1 MKKHKQKKKP
11 PHLIHKQPPDPAP
24 SNLKANLNP
33 ARLETLLPLAT
44 NLTTLEAKRLAASF
58 AMETMRDASFQIL
71 KILLHRGYELGT
83 LVQVHLGLGTL
94 LGGLEIINASDAHT
108 ARKIA
113 AAEELL
119 TLGPEALFNLLPG
132 FAAKTLDTA
141 RKHFINPSP
150 QSIQTQTVGGD
161 NATCADSPS
170 DSQTPA
176 PSADPVAPLCGGRTD
191 ENSPR
196 VQGQDTAQSF
206 VPPTQF
212 PRPEPA

>member
-1 MKKHKQKKKP
+1 MKKHKAKKKP
-11 PHLIHKQPPDPAP
+11 PHLKVQPIINPAP

-83 LVQVHLGLGTL
+83 LIQSHLALGTF

-119 TLGPEALFNLLPG
+119 TLGPEALFNLMPN
-132 FAAKTLDTA
+132 FAAKTLQTA
-141 RKHFINPSP
+141 RQHFGNPSA
-150 QSIQTQTVGGD
+150 QSLPTQTVGGD
-161 NATCADSPS
+161 DATCADPPS
-170 DSQTPA
+170 DSPTPP
-176 PSADPVAPLCGGRTD
+176 PSADPVATLCGGRID
-191 ENSPR
+191 EDSAR
-196 VQGQDTAQSF
+196 VQGQDTAQPP
-206 VPPTQF
+206 VPPTEES
-212 PRPEPA
+212 RSEPA